1 MTVQGD
7 LPGTE
12 YVTFSMDDPELTATT
27 RVKVVTQ
34 SAFVIDAPE
43 ASVPTGTEVDKATS
57 VTLTCSTDGATIY
70 YTLDGSDPLTSGTRI
85 LYDGTPIV
93 INAETTLTAVAVVD
107 GKGESEV
114 ATFHYTV
121 KLGTAITDVNVS
133 NITVT
138 PVRVHDSFA
147 VNGVDGTFSVSVY
160 SMTGKRLMLLG
171 QVTSGQ
177 KVKAAALQTGVYL
190 VVVNGEDAYFTQRII
205 KD

>member
-1 MTVQGD
+1 
-7 LPGTE
+7 
-12 YVTFSMDDPELTATT
+12 MDDPELTATT
-27 RVKVVTQ
+27 RVKVVTP

-57 VTLTCSTDGATIY
+57 VILTCSTDGATIY

-107 GKGESEV
+107 GKGQSEV
-114 ATFHYTV
+114 VTYHYTV
-121 KLGTAITDVNVS
+121 KLGTAITDVTGS

-138 PVRVHDSFA
+138 PVRVHDSFE
-147 VNGVDGTFSVSVY
+147 VSGVEGTFSVSVY
-160 SMTGKRLMLLG
+160 SMTGKRLMWLG

-177 KVKAAALQTGVYL
+177 KVKATALPTGVYL
-190 VVVNGEDAYFTQRII
+190 VVVNGDSTYFTQRII
-205 KD
+205 KE